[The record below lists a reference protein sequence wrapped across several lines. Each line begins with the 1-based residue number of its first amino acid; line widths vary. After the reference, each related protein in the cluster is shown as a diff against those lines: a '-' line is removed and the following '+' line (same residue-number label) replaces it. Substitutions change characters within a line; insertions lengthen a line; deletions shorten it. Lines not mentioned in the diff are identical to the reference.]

1 MIIINKEKSEYNKIQ
16 LRNSELTKRN
26 YRKSSIKP
34 PGGGAYF
41 KHIGG
46 WGGGGLFERRPYLIY
61 QRRWY
66 QSSIK
71 N

>member
-34 PGGGAYF
+34 PGGGLISNTF
-41 KHIGG
+41 EG
-46 WGGGGLFERRPYLIY
+46 WGGGAYLRGGLI
-61 QRRWY
+61 
-66 QSSIK
+66 
-71 N
+71 